1 MAGVRA
7 ATNVFVPSRAQSR
20 CGDLRGGDAVEGV
33 VLGPGAGVQ
42 VRPEL
47 DQEECV
53 LRALVKQLLQPAR
66 PLPQR
71 ELVLDLPH
79 VNRLQI
85 FLMKIII
92 RISEY

>member
-1 MAGVRA
+1 MAGVGA
-7 ATNVFVPSRAQSR
+7 ATNVFVPSRAQPR
-20 CGDLRGGDAVEGV
+20 CGHLRGGDAVEGV
-33 VLGPGAGVQ
+33 VQVQ
-42 VRPEL
+42 VVQVGPEL
-47 DQEECV
+47 DQEEGV

-66 PLPQR
+66 PLG

-79 VNRLQI
+79 VHWLQI

>member
-1 MAGVRA
+1 MAGVGA
-7 ATNVFVPSRAQSR
+7 ATNVFVPSRAQPR
-20 CGDLRGGDAVEGV
+20 CGHLRGGDAVEGV
-33 VLGPGAGVQ
+33 VLVAGVQ
-42 VRPEL
+42 VGPEL
-47 DQEECV
+47 DQEEGV

-66 PLPQR
+66 PLG

-79 VNRLQI
+79 VHWLQI